1 MNDHPLKVEHHNT
14 TSDGGS
20 IASKDYEDRYFQDNG
35 FDESKEVYI
44 GGNNLEERWE
54 SFSGSCFTIGELGFG
69 LGLNFLTTMHCWLK
83 KERSFNLDYIGI
95 DKKILEKK
103 NLVLLEEAFPNLKKE
118 INIFKECD
126 VVGHNGFECI
136 SIPDL
141 KIRLILV
148 TEDVQKAIN
157 DICISNIDAW
167 FLDGFDPKKNPEM
180 WTEDV
185 LKAVFDLSSS
195 DSSFSSFTSVGRIR
209 RALLENG
216 FEVNKVPGFGTKRH
230 RIVGRKFEENKK
242 SLDIE
247 YFDMENLYKTKDDYT
262 ANEIE
267 VFIDE
272 NKDQLKREYI
282 DFKYVILNPKNLIGI
297 EEFNQEFFD
306 EIDSIENKISQG
318 STFDTILE
326 DINVDIIEVNE
337 FAPSSSKQ
345 INEDLIY
352 SKKTSKIDLI
362 ESGDNFLL
370 YNIDNQYDRAP
381 DLNDEIIK
389 GEIVELI
396 YQKGKFDYNREII
409 EEIQK
414 KKFDNSKFEELAGSN
429 KEYSSI
435 NSIEDDKL
443 IDINSVK
450 MLYALPVNSFALVNK
465 EDKIYLVKITG
476 TNKNSFNKTD
486 EKYLK
491 FVNSQNTNNRK
502 SILQSYDQ
510 LLNDKYQVQLNQKTI
525 DRVKNYFK

>member
-1 MNDHPLKVEHHNT
+1 MIEKLKNLGWKQFGGLVLIVIIIIAFGFGGFGGGFSTNNQNNIAKINKTNVT
-14 TSDGGS
+14 TQDF
-20 IASKDYEDRYFQDNG
+20 IDYVNQSGISQEAIRD
-35 FDESKEVYI
+35 
-44 GGNNLEERWE
+44 NLENNIIEE
-54 SFSGSCFTIGELGFG
+54 LLSGLIS
-69 LGLNFLTTMHCWLK
+69 TTL
-83 KERSFNLDYIGI
+83 I
-95 DKKILEKK
+95 DLE
-103 NLVLLEEAFPNLKKE
+103 
-118 INIFKECD
+118 I
-126 VVGHNGFECI
+126 
-136 SIPDL
+136 
-141 KIRLILV
+141 
-148 TEDVQKAIN
+148 ED
-157 DICISNIDAW
+157 
-167 FLDGFDPKKNPEM
+167 
-180 WTEDV
+180 
-185 LKAVFDLSSS
+185 FDLSINERTILKNIKENKNFH
-195 DSSFSSFTSVGRIR
+195 D
-209 RALLENG
+209 ENG
-216 FEVNKVPGFGTKRH
+216 TFQRIKYEKFLLSNNLSAPMFELQLKNRELQKHLFDFIGAGTITPNFLIEK
-230 RIVGRKFEENKK
+230 KFEENNK

-318 STFDTILE
+318 STFDTILA

-337 FAPSSSKQ
+337 FAPSSNKQ

-352 SKKTSKIDLI
+352 SKKASKIDLI

>member
-1 MNDHPLKVEHHNT
+1 MIEKLKNLGWKQFGGLVLIVIIIIAFGFGGFGGGFSTNNQNNIAKINKTNVT
-14 TSDGGS
+14 TQDF
-20 IASKDYEDRYFQDNG
+20 IDYVNQSGISQEAIRD
-35 FDESKEVYI
+35 
-44 GGNNLEERWE
+44 NLENNIIEE
-54 SFSGSCFTIGELGFG
+54 LLSGLIS
-69 LGLNFLTTMHCWLK
+69 TTL
-83 KERSFNLDYIGI
+83 I
-95 DKKILEKK
+95 DLEIK
-103 NLVLLEEAFPNLKKE
+103 
-118 INIFKECD
+118 D
-126 VVGHNGFECI
+126 
-136 SIPDL
+136 
-141 KIRLILV
+141 
-148 TEDVQKAIN
+148 
-157 DICISNIDAW
+157 
-167 FLDGFDPKKNPEM
+167 
-180 WTEDV
+180 
-185 LKAVFDLSSS
+185 FDLSINERTILKNIKENKNFH
-195 DSSFSSFTSVGRIR
+195 D
-209 RALLENG
+209 ENG
-216 FEVNKVPGFGTKRH
+216 TFQRIKYEKFLLSNNLSAPMFELQLKNRELQKHLFDFIGAGTITPNFLIEK
-230 RIVGRKFEENKK
+230 KFEENNK
-242 SLDIE
+242 SLNIE

-318 STFDTILE
+318 STFDTILA

-337 FAPSSSKQ
+337 FAPSSNKQ

-352 SKKTSKIDLI
+352 SKKASKIDLI
-362 ESGDNFLL
+362 ENGDNFLL

-491 FVNSQNTNNRK
+491 FVNNENTNNRK

>member
-1 MNDHPLKVEHHNT
+1 MIERLKNLGWKQLGGLVLIVIIIIAFGFGGFGGGFSTNNQNNIAKINKTNVT
-14 TSDGGS
+14 TQDF
-20 IASKDYEDRYFQDNG
+20 IDYVNQSGISQEAIRD
-35 FDESKEVYI
+35 
-44 GGNNLEERWE
+44 NLENNIIEE
-54 SFSGSCFTIGELGFG
+54 LLSGLIS
-69 LGLNFLTTMHCWLK
+69 TTL
-83 KERSFNLDYIGI
+83 I
-95 DKKILEKK
+95 DLEIK
-103 NLVLLEEAFPNLKKE
+103 
-118 INIFKECD
+118 D
-126 VVGHNGFECI
+126 
-136 SIPDL
+136 
-141 KIRLILV
+141 
-148 TEDVQKAIN
+148 
-157 DICISNIDAW
+157 
-167 FLDGFDPKKNPEM
+167 
-180 WTEDV
+180 
-185 LKAVFDLSSS
+185 FDLSINERTILKNIKENKNFQ
-195 DSSFSSFTSVGRIR
+195 D
-209 RALLENG
+209 ENG
-216 FEVNKVPGFGTKRH
+216 AFQRIKYEKFLLSNNLSAPMFELQLKNRELQKHLFDFIGAGTITPNFLIEK
-230 RIVGRKFEENKK
+230 KFEENNK

-352 SKKTSKIDLI
+352 SKKASKIDLI

-409 EEIQK
+409 EEIQN

-429 KEYSSI
+429 KKYSSI

>member
-1 MNDHPLKVEHHNT
+1 MIEKLKNLGWKQF
-14 TSDGGS
+14 GGLVLIVIII
-20 IASKDYEDRYFQDNG
+20 IAF
-35 FDESKEVYI
+35 
-44 GGNNLEERWE
+44 
-54 SFSGSCFTIGELGFG
+54 GFG
-69 LGLNFLTTMHCWLK
+69 GFGGGFSTNNQNNIAKINKTNVTTQDFIDYVNQSGISQ
-83 KERSFNLDYIGI
+83 EAIRDNLDNNIIEELLSGLISTTLI
-95 DKKILEKK
+95 DLEIK
-103 NLVLLEEAFPNLKKE
+103 
-118 INIFKECD
+118 D
-126 VVGHNGFECI
+126 
-136 SIPDL
+136 
-141 KIRLILV
+141 
-148 TEDVQKAIN
+148 
-157 DICISNIDAW
+157 
-167 FLDGFDPKKNPEM
+167 
-180 WTEDV
+180 
-185 LKAVFDLSSS
+185 FDLSINERTILKNIKENKNFH
-195 DSSFSSFTSVGRIR
+195 D
-209 RALLENG
+209 ENG
-216 FEVNKVPGFGTKRH
+216 AFQRIKYEKFLLSNNLSAPMFELQLKNRELQKHLFDFIGAGTITPNFLIEK
-230 RIVGRKFEENKK
+230 KFEENNK

-352 SKKTSKIDLI
+352 SKKASKIDLI

>member
-1 MNDHPLKVEHHNT
+1 MIEKLKNLGWKQFGGLVLIVIIIIAFGFGGFGGGFSTNNQNNIAKINKTNVT
-14 TSDGGS
+14 TQDF
-20 IASKDYEDRYFQDNG
+20 IDYVNQSGISQEAIRD
-35 FDESKEVYI
+35 
-44 GGNNLEERWE
+44 NLENNIIEE
-54 SFSGSCFTIGELGFG
+54 LLSGLIS
-69 LGLNFLTTMHCWLK
+69 TTL
-83 KERSFNLDYIGI
+83 I
-95 DKKILEKK
+95 DLE
-103 NLVLLEEAFPNLKKE
+103 
-118 INIFKECD
+118 I
-126 VVGHNGFECI
+126 
-136 SIPDL
+136 
-141 KIRLILV
+141 
-148 TEDVQKAIN
+148 ED
-157 DICISNIDAW
+157 
-167 FLDGFDPKKNPEM
+167 
-180 WTEDV
+180 
-185 LKAVFDLSSS
+185 FDLSINERTVLKNIKENKNFH
-195 DSSFSSFTSVGRIR
+195 D
-209 RALLENG
+209 ENG
-216 FEVNKVPGFGTKRH
+216 TFQRIKYEKFLLSNNMSATMFELQLKNRELQKHLFDFIGAGTITPNFLIEK
-230 RIVGRKFEENKK
+230 KFEENNK
-242 SLDIE
+242 SLNIE

-352 SKKTSKIDLI
+352 SKKASKIDLI
-362 ESGDNFLL
+362 ENGDNFLL

-414 KKFDNSKFEELAGSN
+414 KEFDNSKFEELAGSN

-465 EDKIYLVKITG
+465 EDKIFLVKITG
-476 TNKNSFNKTD
+476 TNKNSFNKAD

-502 SILQSYDQ
+502 TILQSYDQ

>member
-1 MNDHPLKVEHHNT
+1 MIEKLKNLGWKQF
-14 TSDGGS
+14 GGLVLIVIII
-20 IASKDYEDRYFQDNG
+20 IAF
-35 FDESKEVYI
+35 
-44 GGNNLEERWE
+44 
-54 SFSGSCFTIGELGFG
+54 GFG
-69 LGLNFLTTMHCWLK
+69 GFGGGFSTNNQNNIAKINKTNVTTQDFIDYVNQSGISQ
-83 KERSFNLDYIGI
+83 EAIRDNLDNNIIEELLSGLISTTLI
-95 DKKILEKK
+95 DLEIK
-103 NLVLLEEAFPNLKKE
+103 
-118 INIFKECD
+118 D
-126 VVGHNGFECI
+126 
-136 SIPDL
+136 
-141 KIRLILV
+141 
-148 TEDVQKAIN
+148 
-157 DICISNIDAW
+157 
-167 FLDGFDPKKNPEM
+167 
-180 WTEDV
+180 
-185 LKAVFDLSSS
+185 FDLSINERTILKNIKENKNFQ
-195 DSSFSSFTSVGRIR
+195 D
-209 RALLENG
+209 ENG
-216 FEVNKVPGFGTKRH
+216 AFQRIKYEKFLLSNNLSAPMFELQLKNRELQKHLFDFIGAGTITPNFLIEK
-230 RIVGRKFEENKK
+230 KFEENNK

-297 EEFNQEFFD
+297 EEFNQDFFD

-318 STFDTILE
+318 STFDTILA

-337 FAPSSSKQ
+337 FAPSSNKQ